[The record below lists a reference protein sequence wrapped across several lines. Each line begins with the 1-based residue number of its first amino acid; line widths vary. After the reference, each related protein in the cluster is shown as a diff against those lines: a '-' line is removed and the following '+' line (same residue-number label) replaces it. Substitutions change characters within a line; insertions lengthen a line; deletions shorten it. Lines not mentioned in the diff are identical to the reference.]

1 MQFPAGTAGPRV
13 AVRPLGDRG
22 RGAQGFDMVRD
33 FQSRSMCW
41 HPPTSPPQPHD
52 TDVSLGDR
60 GRGLP
65 LAHPYAPRAYSR
77 YQQSGGQ
84 P

>member
-1 MQFPAGTAGPRV
+1 MKSTVRTAGPRV
-13 AVRPLGDRG
+13 AVRPLGDRA
-22 RGAQGFDMVRD
+22 RGAQGFGMVRD
-33 FQSRSMCW
+33 FQSRSMWW

-60 GRGLP
+60 GRGVP
-65 LAHPYAPRAYSR
+65 PAHPCTPRA
-77 YQQSGGQ
+77 QSSCIQFGGR